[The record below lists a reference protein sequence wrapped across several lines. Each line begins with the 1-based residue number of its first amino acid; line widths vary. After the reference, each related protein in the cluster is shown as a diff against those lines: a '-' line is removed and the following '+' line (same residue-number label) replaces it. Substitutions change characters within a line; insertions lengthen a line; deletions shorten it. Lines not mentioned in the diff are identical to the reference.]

1 MGPVALCLFPG
12 AVRFI
17 GPVQTSLVVEFD
29 VRPFVG
35 AVVSPFAVAEGMS
48 SGTGAIRE

>member
-12 AVRFI
+12 TVGRI
-17 GPVQTSLVVEFD
+17 GPVQTILVVEFD

-35 AVVSPFAVAEGMS
+35 TVVSPFALANGMNS
-48 SGTGAIRE
+48 STGLTLE

>member
-1 MGPVALCLFPG
+1 MGPLLIRLFPG

-17 GPVQTSLVVEFD
+17 RPVQTVLVVELD

-35 AVVSPFAVAEGMS
+35 TVVSPFAVADGMNS
-48 SGTGAIRE
+48 STGLTLE

>member
-12 AVRFI
+12 TVGRI
-17 GPVQTSLVVEFD
+17 GPVQTILVVEFD

-35 AVVSPFAVAEGMS
+35 AVVSPFAVAGGIR
-48 SGTGAIRE
+48 SGTGPTRE